1 MKNIKQLCLRVFFG
15 IEIVLFAYMYLFG
28 PHGMRALMNIEQD
41 TVQLNSEVTD
51 LQTQVHSLEFTI
63 AQWDVHPFYKE
74 KIARE
79 QLQMAGKN
87 EEIYYV

>member
-1 MKNIKQLCLRVFFG
+1 MRVFFG
-15 IEIVLFAYMYLFG
+15 VEIILFAYLYLFG
-28 PHGMRALMNIEQD
+28 PHGMRALMNIEQEKN
-41 TVQLNSEVTD
+41 QLNCEVTD
-51 LQTQVHSLEFTI
+51 LQTQVHSLEATI

-87 EEIYYV
+87 EEIYYVS